1 MGNHRVIFGWL
12 MCVIVLS
19 GCNTTKY
26 VPENKYLLEKY
37 SIVKDSRQLK
47 NNELKNYVKQKPN
60 KRVFG
65 VKFHLWLYNL
75 SNPQKN
81 NWFHRWLRKI
91 GEEPV
96 IFDELLTEK
105 TTEQLHQY
113 LVNKGY
119 YNAKVT
125 DTVKYSDKK
134 VVTNYNI
141 NAKDPYSIYD
151 IQYFFEDTNIRS
163 LILSDTVNTLIES
176 GKQYDMDFLQEERR
190 RIERLL
196 QRNGYFNFSRNMV
209 HFQLDSTVGNKQVKI
224 NLHVTDATIHN
235 SGKEVIPHK
244 KYEVAK
250 VNIYPDLTRDLLN
263 EMDLNKIPLSDSFTI
278 DSIQFF
284 YAGNRTIKPS
294 IILEMN
300 QVEPNEI
307 FDIQNVDRT
316 YKNLSALR
324 IFRLID
330 IDFSE
335 QIIQPGDSLYPLDCN
350 IKMVPLK
357 RQNYSVA
364 GEFTNS
370 GGDFGIGGNLVY
382 QHKNLFKGAEIFNLT
397 FNGATEWIQD
407 PVTDVYN
414 NFAEYGIES
423 RVLFPKFLLPV
434 ATEKFIS
441 RYNPKTSISVSYKY
455 QDRPYYT
462 GNLTNIRFGYNWQA
476 GRYITHIINP
486 IDVNAVNADPDPEF
500 ERLYQNNL
508 YLLNSYRSH
517 FVAATNYSL
526 VYNNQNLGK
535 KNLDYTF
542 TRINLEAAGN
552 LLNVANKISGTK
564 RGNDGNYEVFGLK
577 YAQYFR
583 ADVDLRHSTQ
593 INRTDNFVYRIFA
606 GAGFPYNNSKAL
618 PFERQYFAG
627 GANSIRAWRVWTLG
641 PGAYPGDTL
650 GYNTADIK
658 LEFNLEYRFKL
669 FWLLEGALFLD
680 AGNIWSINNEDTR
693 ENSLFKITDFHR
705 DMAVGTGFGARLDF
719 SYFLFRIDLG
729 LKLRDPSLQSSY
741 KWIFYNDEFRKDIFA
756 VQVGIGYPF

>member
-12 MCVIVLS
+12 ICIIILS

-37 SIVKDSRQLK
+37 NIEKDTRQLK
-47 NNELKNYVKQKPN
+47 KSDLKNYVKQKPN
-60 KRVFG
+60 KRILG
-65 VKFHLWLYNL
+65 VRFHLWLYNL

-81 NWFHRWLRKI
+81 NWFHRWLRNI

-96 IFDELLTEK
+96 IFDELLMNK
-105 TTEQLHQY
+105 TNSQLHQY

-125 DTVKYSDKK
+125 DSVHFFHKK
-134 VVTNYNI
+134 AFTSYDVTSGTPYLIHDVNY
-141 NAKDPYSIYD
+141 Y
-151 IQYFFEDTNIRS
+151 FEDTGIRA
-163 LILSDTVNTLIES
+163 LVLADTVNTLIKAGS
-176 GKQYDMDFLQEERR
+176 QYNLDFLQEERKR
-190 RIERLL
+190 LERLL

-209 HFQLDSTVGNKQVKI
+209 HFELDSALGNYQVEI
-224 NLHVTDATIHN
+224 NLNITDAALTGMDDIV
-235 SGKEVIPHK
+235 SPHK
-244 KYEVAK
+244 RYRIEK
-250 VNIYPDLTRDLLN
+250 VTVYPDLTRNLLSD
-263 EMDLNKIPLSDSFTI
+263 MDRRYVTMTDSFTI
-278 DSIQFF
+278 DSIHFF
-284 YAGNRTIKPS
+284 YSGNRTIKPS
-294 IILEMN
+294 IILDMN
-300 QVEPNEI
+300 HIDPNEL

-324 IFRLID
+324 IFRMID
-330 IDFSE
+330 IDFSAME
-335 QIIQPGDSLYPLDCN
+335 SQPGDTLYPLECN

-370 GGDFGIGGNLVY
+370 GGDFGLGGNLVY

-407 PVTDVYN
+407 PVTDAYN
-414 NFAEYGIES
+414 NYAEYGVES

-441 RYNPKTSISVSYKY
+441 KYNPKTSLSVSYKY

-476 GRYITHIINP
+476 GRFITHIINP
-486 IDVNAVNADPDPEF
+486 VDVNAVNADPDPEF

-517 FVAATNYSL
+517 FVAVTNYSFI
-526 VYNNQNLGK
+526 YNNQNINK

-542 TRINLEAAGN
+542 TRMNLEAAGN
-552 LLNVANKISGTK
+552 LLNAANKLTGAERSD
-564 RGNDGNYEVFGLK
+564 DGNYEIFGLK

-583 ADVDLRHSTQ
+583 ADIDLRHSTQ

-641 PGAYPGDTL
+641 PGSYPGDTL

-658 LEFNLEYRFKL
+658 LEFNFEYRFKL
-669 FWLLEGALFLD
+669 FWLLEGALFVD
-680 AGNIWSINNEDTR
+680 AGNIWSINEDDTR
-693 ENSLFKITDFHR
+693 ENSLFRFDNFHR
-705 DMAVGTGFGARLDF
+705 DIAVGTGFGARLDF

-729 LKLRDPSLQSSY
+729 LKLRDPAMQTST
-741 KWIFYNDEFRKDIFA
+741 KWIFYNKDFRKDIFA
-756 VQVGIGYPF
+756 IQIGIGYPF